1 MPRIIDRLTGL
12 MPALVLIIAVSG
24 GCQQAEEATTG
35 STGAAMP
42 DTADVIALAVSGIG
56 GEDALADLNGFSSE
70 EERDYHIMGQGPE
83 PGHGLMR
90 LLTASLRV
98 SHDLA
103 GGQMRLD
110 TTTSFPARGGGYD
123 KRESTELVIGQ
134 AGYIKE
140 EGFLG
145 ITKKK
150 DKASPPDKTA
160 GTVKTERLLNPHI
173 LLNEVLANLSSVSL
187 AAAGAERP
195 AGRLFTDA
203 DVFPVTLDRVRQT
216 GKRTLVVTGE
226 WLKRSEGTRFHELMV
241 EKTEVDDDWLN
252 NWHESTQIDET
263 THHQLVIEDEVYPVT
278 LFVDKETG
286 RISKLWTMEWDVVYG
301 DVPLEVNYYDW
312 QDADGVYFPNLIKMS
327 IGGGPRIDVR
337 RSEVTA
343 NPDFGTA
350 FAPPEGIEYQHDEEV
365 AVRARRLS
373 QSLLMFGF
381 AGVGRPDI
389 EAIELSPGMHL
400 LYAAPLDGIY
410 TFVIEQENGI
420 VVMEPG
426 QNDLKGEEVIAW
438 IGERYPDKPIS
449 HLVVSHHHNDH
460 GAGIRPYVAAGAT
473 LVVHEAA
480 VDFYQ
485 AQASRPPST
494 VLQDALDRNPASA
507 KIEGV
512 PGDGH
517 YRIDDAS
524 QPVTVYS
531 LEMGHVSD
539 MVYLVVDR
547 EKLLYA
553 GDLYVSGLA
562 RDKRAGK
569 KRPANILPFHSA
581 VSLAEGIAANGLD
594 VTTLVGSHDREPVTL
609 DDLFAYISDD

>member
-1 MPRIIDRLTGL
+1 MPRIIDRLTGS
-12 MPALVLIIAVSG
+12 MPALVLIIAITG
-24 GCQQAEEATTG
+24 GCQQAEQAATG
-35 STGAAMP
+35 STGAATP
-42 DTADVIALAVSGIG
+42 GAADVIALAVNGIG
-56 GEDALADLNGFSSE
+56 GQDALANLDGFSTE

-103 GGQMRLD
+103 GGQVRLD

-160 GTVKTERLLNPHI
+160 GTAKTERLLNPHI
-173 LLNEVLANLSSVSL
+173 LLNEVRDTPSSAAL
-187 AAAGAERP
+187 AAAGADRP
-195 AGRLFTDA
+195 TGRLFTAA
-203 DVFPVTLDRVRQT
+203 DVFPVTTDRVRQT
-216 GKRTLVVTGE
+216 GKRTLIVNGE
-226 WLKRSEGTRFHELMV
+226 WLQRSEGTRFHELMV
-241 EKTEVDDDWLN
+241 EKTRVDDDWLN
-252 NWHESTQIDET
+252 RWRASTQIDEEA
-263 THHQLVIEDEVYPVT
+263 HHQLVIEDEVYPVT
-278 LFVDKETG
+278 LFIDKETG

-312 QDADGVYFPNLIKMS
+312 QAVDGVYFPNQLKMS

-337 RSEVTA
+337 RSGITV
-343 NPDFGTA
+343 NPDFGAA
-350 FAPPEGIEYQHDEEV
+350 FAPPEGIEYQHDEEI
-365 AVRARRLS
+365 AARAKRLS

-410 TFVIEQENGI
+410 TFVVEQENGI

-426 QNDLKGEEVIAW
+426 QNDLKGEEIIAW
-438 IGERYPDKPIS
+438 IGERFPDKPIT

-480 VDFYQ
+480 VDFYK
-485 AQASRPPST
+485 AQTSRPPST

-507 KIEGV
+507 KIAGV
-512 PGDGH
+512 PGDGS

-524 QPVTVYS
+524 QPVTVYP

-539 MVYLVVDR
+539 MVYMVVDR

-569 KRPANILPFHSA
+569 KRPADILPFHSA

-609 DDLFAYISDD
+609 NDLHVYISDD